1 MFHALSLAVFI
12 RHGSKMKD
20 VEIGTMSF
28 ARWRFRALGFLMAQV
43 FLTQSVRAE
52 SEFPDDW
59 YFSPKTPVRQNWEGK
74 QAVAWSSSAWIG
86 DSVDLSECRGKV
98 VVLDFW
104 ATWCGPC
111 VASIPKNTKLVS
123 EYPDDLVFVG
133 MHSATSGWDKAPQ
146 MVTDKSI
153 NYPVSLDTGDTAK
166 AYSINAFPTYIVID
180 RKGVVRAAGIV
191 PSRVG
196 EVVAKLV
203 GEAGGSPVSA
213 ELSAFEQAW
222 FYRGSQQMRPWVERF
237 GKSGSAIEAKRWW
250 HAELAE
256 EPPVQSEEGVAP
268 EAVVELDGF
277 DTEDLAGMIRVVH
290 FSRSGTPLIREHLS
304 SVNEIAKKYQPLGVG
319 FLGIMDY
326 ESDWDAMVKIA
337 KDLKL
342 EIPLALD
349 ALPDA
354 TDEEPDDVKAAAPNV
369 VPGAKVREAGATAQ
383 SYGVRVAPVTVLLDR
398 KGRIRATGLKLD
410 HLGDAID
417 ELLSEPDQ

>member
-1 MFHALSLAVFI
+1 
-12 RHGSKMKD
+12 
-20 VEIGTMSF
+20 
-28 ARWRFRALGFLMAQV
+28 
-43 FLTQSVRAE
+43 
-52 SEFPDDW
+52 
-59 YFSPKTPVRQNWEGK
+59 
-74 QAVAWSSSAWIG
+74 
-86 DSVDLSECRGKV
+86 
-98 VVLDFW
+98 
-104 ATWCGPC
+104 
-111 VASIPKNTKLVS
+111 
-123 EYPDDLVFVG
+123 
-133 MHSATSGWDKAPQ
+133 
-146 MVTDKSI
+146 
-153 NYPVSLDTGDTAK
+153 
-166 AYSINAFPTYIVID
+166 
-180 RKGVVRAAGIV
+180 
-191 PSRVG
+191 
-196 EVVAKLV
+196 
-203 GEAGGSPVSA
+203 
-213 ELSAFEQAW
+213 
-222 FYRGSQQMRPWVERF
+222 
-237 GKSGSAIEAKRWW
+237 
-250 HAELAE
+250 
-256 EPPVQSEEGVAP
+256 
-268 EAVVELDGF
+268 
-277 DTEDLAGMIRVVH
+277 MIRVVH